1 MRSVRSGLALIA
13 VTLLL
18 GLPMLVAANDE
29 SDSNWPALGGADG
42 RRISQETGLLTS
54 WNQEE
59 HVRWKT
65 AIPGRGHSSPIVWGD
80 RIFLTT
86 AIQGEEVPGR
96 KPLVHYFEGEEW
108 RHPDSWGSQFVHEYR
123 VVAIDADSG
132 EIVWNRLAHTGLPY
146 DDRARRGSYA
156 SPTAVTDGQTVYAYF
171 GVPGV
176 FAYDFDG
183 NELWHAE
190 IGPVVEFGLD
200 VSTSPVLYEN
210 RLIVLADEDSG
221 DHSFIVAL
229 DTHTGEVA
237 WKKPRRVQSNW
248 STPLLID
255 RSDQPQLVTNGF
267 EWIISYDPRTGEE
280 LWRIPGLQS
289 NAVHYPLL
297 HDDLALFTAGYPD
310 KVLKAVRLDDVAGG
324 TDAERVAW
332 SYNKG
337 MAYVPSNLSYRG
349 YVYLLSD
356 NGIVSCLDANTGEVI
371 YEGGRMPVAQRFWA
385 SPVAFE
391 GKFMLAGTD
400 GEVFVIKAGPEFE
413 VLATNT
419 LGEPIFATPAI
430 SNGRMYFRTEHNLW
444 AIGPAD

>member
-1 MRSVRSGLALIA
+1 MRRVYSGLVVAPAI
-13 VTLLL
+13 LLL
-18 GLPMLVAANDE
+18 GLLLLGATEYEDNA
-29 SDSNWPALGGADG
+29 NWPAFGGADG
-42 RRISQETGLLTS
+42 RSISHETGLLTH
-54 WNQEE
+54 WTQEE

-65 AIPGRGHSSPIVWGD
+65 PIPGRGHSSPIVWDD

-86 AIQGEEVPGR
+86 AIQGDEVPGR
-96 KPLVHYFEGEEW
+96 RPLVHYFEGEVW
-108 RHPDSWGSQFVHEYR
+108 RHPGSWGSEFVHEYR
-123 VVAIDADSG
+123 VLAIDAHTGD
-132 EIVWNRLAHTGLPY
+132 IVWNRLAHTGLPY
-146 DDRARRGSYA
+146 DDIAPRGSYA
-156 SPTAVTDGQTVYAYF
+156 SPTAVTNGQTVYAYF

-176 FAYDFDG
+176 FAYDFNG
-183 NELWHAE
+183 NELWHAD
-190 IGPVVEFGLD
+190 IGPAVGFGLG

-210 RLIVLADEDSG
+210 RLIVLADEDEG

-229 DTHTGEVA
+229 DTQTGEVA

-255 RSDQPQLVTNGF
+255 RGDQPQLVTNGF
-267 EWIISYDPRTGEE
+267 EWIISYDPRTGDE

-289 NAVHYPLL
+289 NTVHYPLL
-297 HDDLALFTAGYPD
+297 HNDLALFTSGYPD
-310 KVLKAVRLDDVAGG
+310 KVLKAVRLNVTASGKG
-324 TDAERVAW
+324 SERLAW
-332 SYNKG
+332 TYNKG
-337 MAYVPSNLSYRG
+337 IAYVPSNLSYRG

-356 NGIVSCLDANTGEVI
+356 NGIVSCLDANTGEVV
-371 YEGGRMPVAQRFWA
+371 YEGGRMPVAQRFFA

-430 SNGRMYFRTEHNLW
+430 SNGSMYFRTQHNLW
-444 AIGPAD
+444 AIGSPD